1 MSEETNAAPVAPEAG
16 RSERTFDAKDIET
29 NKYVAALSYL
39 GVLFLV
45 PLFMKKESPFAQFH
59 ARQGLVFMIAWI
71 VGSFI
76 FWFPLIG
83 WALMVVLFVANVMAL
98 LRTISGRAWEVPY
111 VEAVVEKLNI

>member
-1 MSEETNAAPVAPEAG
+1 MAEETNIAPVAPEAG
-16 RSERTFDAKDIET
+16 RSGRTFDAKDIEE
-29 NKYVAALSYL
+29 NRYVAALSYL

-59 ARQGLVFMIAWI
+59 ARQGLVFTIAWI

-83 WALMVVLFVANVMAL
+83 WALMLLLFVANIMAL
-98 LRTISGRAWEVPY
+98 VRTISGQAWEVPC
-111 VEAVVEKLNI
+111 VKVVVEKLNI